1 MSRKR
6 TSAVRDQDIPFL
18 QNQRKNQKSF
28 YLNESKTIDFS
39 QAQTKP
45 TKVNKKPL
53 VLVPK
58 SLNQEKYILALL
70 DQDTD
75 IVVVS
80 GPAGTGKTYL
90 AILAAIKALRAGE
103 CDRIILTRPAVAV
116 EDEDHG
122 FLPGDLNAKL
132 APWVR
137 PMVDILHEYYS
148 MKEIEGMLADQVIEF
163 SPLGFMRGRTFKNSY
178 IILDEGQNAKPNQ
191 MKMLMTRIGA
201 NSRIIITGDTEQ
213 ADQRNAENGLLDLAN
228 KLKRHSVPGMKACE
242 FESKDIQRHRI
253 IEQVL
258 KLYS

>member
-6 TSAVRDQDIPFL
+6 TSTVRDQDIPFL
-18 QNQRKNQKSF
+18 QNHRKNQKSF

-39 QAQTKP
+39 QAQRP
-45 TKVNKKPL
+45 PKVNKRPV

-58 SLNQEKYILALL
+58 SLNQEKYIIAL
-70 DQDTD
+70 QDENTD

-90 AILAAIKALRAGE
+90 AILAAVKAMREGE
-103 CDRIILTRPAVAV
+103 CKRIVLTRPAVAV

-137 PMVDILHEYYS
+137 PMVDIL
-148 MKEIEGMLADQVIEF
+148 KEFYTQKELDEMLAEQIIEF
-163 SPLGFMRGRTFKNSY
+163 SPLGFMRGRTFKDSW
-178 IILDEGQNAKPNQ
+178 IILDEGQNAKPGQ
-191 MKMLMTRIGA
+191 MKMLMTRIGVGTK
-201 NSRIIITGDTEQ
+201 IVITGDTDQ
-213 ADQRNAENGLLDLAN
+213 TDQRKSDNGLLDLTD
-228 KLKRHSVPGMKACE
+228 KLKKYHVPGMQVCE
-242 FESKDIQRHRI
+242 FDAKDIQRHRI

>member
-6 TSAVRDQDIPFL
+6 TSAVREQDIPLF
-18 QNQRKNQKSF
+18 QNQRKNKQSF

-39 QAQTKP
+39 QAQRMP
-45 TKVNKKPL
+45 KVNKRPV

-90 AILAAIKALRAGE
+90 AILAAVKALRAGE
-103 CDRIILTRPAVAV
+103 CNRIVLTRPAVAV

-122 FLPGDLNAKL
+122 FLPGDLNEKL

-137 PMVDILHEYYS
+137 PMVDILHEYYTV
-148 MKEIEGMLADQVIEF
+148 KELAEMMAEQIIEF
-163 SPLGFMRGRTFKNSY
+163 SPLGFMRGRTFKDSI
-178 IILDEGQNAKPNQ
+178 IILDEGQNAKPGQ
-191 MKMLMTRIGA
+191 LKMLMTRIGQ
-201 NSRIIITGDTEQ
+201 NSKIVITGDTEQ
-213 ADQRNAENGLLDLAN
+213 TDQRKSDNGLLDLVN
-228 KLKRHSVPGMKACE
+228 RLEKRPVSGITACE
-242 FESKDIQRHRI
+242 FEVKDVQRHRI
-253 IEQVL
+253 IGEVL
-258 KLYS
+258 RLYS

>member
-148 MKEIEGMLADQVIEF
+148 MKEIEGMLAEQVIEF

-191 MKMLMTRIGA
+191 MKMLMTRIGQ
-201 NSRIIITGDTEQ
+201 NSKIILTGDTDQ
-213 ADQRNAENGLLDLAN
+213 TDQKKADNGLLDLVN
-228 KLKRHSVPGMKACE
+228 RLTKRPTQGIATCA
-242 FESKDIQRHRI
+242 FEVKDVQRHRI
-253 IEQVL
+253 IGSIL
-258 KLYS
+258 KLYE